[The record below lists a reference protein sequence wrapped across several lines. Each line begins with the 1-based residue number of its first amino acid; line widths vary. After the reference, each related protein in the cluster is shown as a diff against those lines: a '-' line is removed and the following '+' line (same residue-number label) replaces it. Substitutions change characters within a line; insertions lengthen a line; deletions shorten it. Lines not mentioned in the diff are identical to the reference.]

1 MSISFISLGT
11 RRFGWAAAFWI
22 GMAAAAGAQVVNHPT
37 TFTGQTDLTFN
48 GNASVTGTGTAQ
60 LTPALGNQG
69 GSFFSTA
76 QVPVDKFV
84 TRFVFHELGTPG
96 SMADGL

>member
-1 MSISFISLGT
+1 MRYPLLRTCGAVA
-11 RRFGWAAAFWI
+11 GAAD
-22 GMAAAAGAQVVNHPT
+22 AAAAASAQVVNHPT

-48 GNASVTGTGTAQ
+48 GNAVVTAGKAQ
-60 LTPALGNQG
+60 LTTALGNQV

-96 SMADGL
+96 SMADGLGFCIQR